1 MSTDIIMPQLGESI
15 AEGTVVKWLIPV
27 GGAIQKDESLLEV
40 ETEKVTLEIP
50 SPTTGLLKEVI
61 IHEGETVPVGTLL
74 AHIESAPSSEVIN
87 RVGGV
92 VLRPMEPASEGEQHH
107 SPAVRQMAKEHGIDL
122 SRVKGTGV
130 GGRVTKKDVLDFV
143 AQSSP
148 QTEIAATGSESSMG
162 EDLLP
167 FTQMRKTIADRM
179 VKSKQTSAHVSTFF
193 EADFSG
199 IATFREGRNLT
210 YLPFVI
216 RATARALLDVPI
228 VNSSWGEQGIVVKK
242 DIHVGIATFREGRNL
257 TYLPFV
263 IRATARALR
272 DMPIVN
278 SSWGEQGIAVKKDIH
293 IGIATAL
300 EDGLLVPVVR
310 YADRKG
316 LTQLAKE
323 IADLAERARSK
334 KLSPEEVQGGTFTIT
349 NHGGFGSLFSTP
361 IIHQPQIAILGVG
374 AIQKRA
380 IVMNDAIAIRP
391 MGYLSLSFDHRV
403 IDGATADQFMAKVKH
418 YVEQSQWERI
428 L

>member
-242 DIHVGIATFREGRNL
+242 DIHVGIAT
-257 TYLPFV
+257 
-263 IRATARALR
+263 AL
-272 DMPIVN
+272 D
-278 SSWGEQGIAVKKDIH
+278 
-293 IGIATAL
+293 
-300 EDGLLVPVVR
+300 DGLLVPVVR

-361 IIHQPQIAILGVG
+361 IIHQPQIAILGIG

-380 IVMNDAIAIRP
+380 MVMNDAIAIRP

>member
-1 MSTDIIMPQLGESI
+1 MVTDIIMPQLGESI
-15 AEGTVVKWLIPV
+15 AEGTVVKWLVPI

-50 SPTTGLLKEVI
+50 SPATGLLDEI
-61 IHEGETVPVGTLL
+61 IVHDGQTVPVGTLL
-74 AHIESAPSSEVIN
+74 ARVESAPPSGVIN

-92 VLRPMEPASEGEQHH
+92 VIRPMEPASAGDQHH
-107 SPAVRQMAKEHGIDL
+107 SPAVRQLAREHGIDL
-122 SRVKGTGV
+122 SQVKGTGV
-130 GGRVTKKDVLDFV
+130 GGRVTKKDVLDV
-143 AQSSP
+143 IAQSRA
-148 QTEIAATGSESSMG
+148 QTEIAAPGSEPSMG

-179 VKSKQTSAHVSTFF
+179 VKSKQTSAHVATFF
-193 EADFSG
+193 EADFSS
-199 IATFREGRNLT
+199 IVKFREALRQSSGQGRSLT
-210 YLPFVI
+210 YLPFVVRAVTRAI
-216 RATARALLDVPI
+216 RDV
-228 VNSSWGEQGIVVKK
+228 S
-242 DIHVGIATFREGRNL
+242 
-257 TYLPFV
+257 
-263 IRATARALR
+263 
-272 DMPIVN
+272 IVN

-293 IGIATAL
+293 VGIATAL

-316 LTQLAKE
+316 LPQLAKE

-334 KLSPEEVQGGTFTIT
+334 KLSPEEVHGGTFTIT

-361 IIHQPQIAILGVG
+361 IIHQPQIAILGIG

-380 IVMNDAIAIRP
+380 VVINDAIAIRP

-418 YVEQSQWERI
+418 YLEQSHWEQI

>member
-1 MSTDIIMPQLGESI
+1 MATDIIMPQLGESI

-27 GGAIQKDESLLEV
+27 GGMIQKDESLLEV

-50 SPTTGLLKEVI
+50 SPTTGLLNEI
-61 IHEGETVPVGTLL
+61 IVHEGQTVPVGTLL
-74 AHIESAPSSEVIN
+74 ARIDSVPASEVVN

-92 VLRPMEPASEGEQHH
+92 VVRPMEPTPAGDQHH
-107 SPAVRQMAKEHGIDL
+107 SPAVRQLAKEHGIDL
-122 SRVKGTGV
+122 SQVKGTGV
-130 GGRVTKKDVLDFV
+130 GGRVTKKDVLDV
-143 AQSSP
+143 IAQSGS
-148 QTEIAATGSESSMG
+148 QANIAAIAGEPSMG
-162 EDLLP
+162 EELLP

-179 VKSKQTSAHVSTFF
+179 VKSRQTSAHVTTFF
-193 EADFSG
+193 EADFSS
-199 IATFREGRNLT
+199 IAKFREGRHLT
-210 YLPFVI
+210 YLPFVV
-216 RATARALLDVPI
+216 RATTRAIRDVPI
-228 VNSSWGEQGIVVKK
+228 VNSSWGEQNIMVKK
-242 DIHVGIATFREGRNL
+242 DIH
-257 TYLPFV
+257 
-263 IRATARALR
+263 
-272 DMPIVN
+272 M
-278 SSWGEQGIAVKKDIH
+278 
-293 IGIATAL
+293 GIATAL
-300 EDGLLVPVVR
+300 DDGLLVPVVR

-334 KLSPEEVQGGTFTIT
+334 KLNPEEVQGGTFTIT

-380 IVMNDAIAIRP
+380 VIIDDAIAIRP

-418 YVEQSQWERI
+418 YLEQSHWEQI